1 MVLITVTPSVLP
13 PLYSNQARDKN
24 PEEASPM
31 LCVRSQPAPRRLPL
45 PARVFTDSPMAF
57 SLPTPHLTPSIVLLP
72 RRPSRQL
79 LVVPC
84 RLLLPVPPLVRVVQM
99 ALRQLTLCLPTTA
112 RSPRPRRFGLCVM
125 NGLHRP
131 ALLTRTSSITTALVS
146 LPALLAVL
154 LLRPLLSVLLRL
166 PLASVK
172 NVLVQP

>member
-1 MVLITVTPSVLP
+1 VTPSVLP

-31 LCVRSQPAPRRLPL
+31 LCVRSPPAPRRLPL

-72 RRPSRQL
+72 RRLSRRL
-79 LVVPC
+79 LVAPC
-84 RLLLPVPPLVRVVQM
+84 RPLLPAPPLLRVLQM
-99 ALRQLTLCLPTTA
+99 ALRQQTLCLPTIA
-112 RSPRPRRFGLCVM
+112 RSPHPLRFDPCVM

-131 ALLTRTSSITTALVS
+131 ALRTPTSSITMAQVS

-154 LLRPLLSVLLRL
+154 LLRPLLLVLLRL

-172 NVLVQP
+172 NVLVRP